1 MADGMINLT
10 IDGAPVSVPPGTLV
24 IEAAKQAGVLVPHYC
39 YHPGLPVAGVCRMCL
54 VEVEKAP
61 KLQIACATT
70 VTEGMVVK
78 TQTAPA
84 KSARQSVL
92 EFLLINHPLDCPICD
107 QAGECE
113 LQDFVFQ
120 EGRRGTRYGEYA
132 KRFNPVEDFGP
143 DVLYV
148 PNRCILC
155 TRCVRFMEDVA
166 KEPVL
171 NVSERGDRA
180 FIGIHPEARLDHPW
194 AGNVVDLCPVGSL
207 LSKDFL
213 HKARA
218 WELDKTASIC
228 TGCSQGCNISLDTRD
243 EVVVRVRP
251 RPNLEVNRYFICD
264 HGRMH
269 YRWMNRGDRI
279 EAPLIRRDGEL
290 QATDW
295 DEAFDRVVGILRGA
309 AEGGKAVALVSA
321 GASSEALAE
330 AKRLLSGFSW
340 TGAFQIVMG
349 EEAPLAGV
357 PNLAL
362 RAERAPNAK
371 GAENLGYTRDYTQ
384 ALAAAKSAAVVLV
397 LDEPDCAV
405 ATNGALIYLGT
416 ALSQDAAC
424 RRADVILPI
433 ANVAEEEGTFVNRD
447 GREQRYYQAKPAPG
461 MAQPASWVLG
471 QLVDALGL
479 AGAVGGGAMT
489 FFILSS
495 AIKVFVVFNLIMV
508 GVALLTLL
516 ERRVCAWMQDRLGPN
531 RVGPQGIF
539 QPAADGLKNFLKEE
553 TSPAMADKAL
563 FTLAPIVSFVPALLT
578 FAVIPFASPLP
589 TRWGLVPMVVADLP
603 VGFLYILAISSLGV
617 YGIVLAGWSSNNK
630 YALLG
635 GVRASA
641 QMISYEIALG
651 MSTVAVLLLA
661 GNVTLSQVI
670 AQQQQS
676 LWFVLPLTIAFLIF
690 FISALAETNRLPFDL
705 PEAEGELIAG
715 YHTEYSAMKFSMF
728 YIAEYSNMVT
738 ASALMATLFF
748 GGWDIP
754 FTTWDSAGEPTVL
767 KTIVTLLAFGAKTFF
782 FIFTYIWVR
791 WTLPRFRYAQLMALG
806 WKVLLP
812 LALLYIAVLA
822 VAIWFVR
829 VQIGWAY
836 GPGMALVLF
845 GLNVALLV
853 PLVWWL
859 DRGRLVSGSMPKET
873 T

>member
-1 MADGMINLT
+1 MADGLINLT

-78 TQTAPA
+78 TQSAPA
-84 KSARQSVL
+84 KDARQSVL

-120 EGRRGTRYGEYA
+120 EGQARTRYAEFA

-228 TGCSQGCNISLDTRD
+228 TGCSQGCNITLDTRD

-251 RPNLEVNRYFICD
+251 RPNLDINRYFICD

-290 QATDW
+290 KAVDW
-295 DEAFDRVVGILRGA
+295 NEAIDRVAGILRGA
-309 AEGGKAVALVSA
+309 SGRAVALVSP
-321 GASSEALAE
+321 GASSEALAA
-330 AKRLLSGFSW
+330 AKRLLSGAGFTW
-340 TGAFQIVMG
+340 TGAFQLVMG

-362 RAERAPNAK
+362 RAERAPNAT
-371 GAENLGYTRDYTQ
+371 GAERLGYTRDYAP
-384 ALAAAKSAAVVLV
+384 ALAAAKGAAVVLV
-397 LDEPDCAV
+397 LDDPDCAV
-405 ATNGALIYLGT
+405 ETDGALIYLGT
-416 ALSQDAAC
+416 VLAEAAAC

-461 MAQPASWVLG
+461 MAQPAAWVLG
-471 QLVDALGL
+471 QLVSVLGL
-479 AGAVGGGAMT
+479 A
-489 FFILSS
+489 
-495 AIKVFVVFNLIMV
+495 
-508 GVALLTLL
+508 
-516 ERRVCAWMQDRLGPN
+516 E
-531 RVGPQGIF
+531 
-539 QPAADGLKNFLKEE
+539 
-553 TSPAMADKAL
+553 
-563 FTLAPIVSFVPALLT
+563 
-578 FAVIPFASPLP
+578 
-589 TRWGLVPMVVADLP
+589 
-603 VGFLYILAISSLGV
+603 
-617 YGIVLAGWSSNNK
+617 
-630 YALLG
+630 
-635 GVRASA
+635 VR
-641 QMISYEIALG
+641 
-651 MSTVAVLLLA
+651 
-661 GNVTLSQVI
+661 
-670 AQQQQS
+670 
-676 LWFVLPLTIAFLIF
+676 
-690 FISALAETNRLPFDL
+690 
-705 PEAEGELIAG
+705 
-715 YHTEYSAMKFSMF
+715 
-728 YIAEYSNMVT
+728 
-738 ASALMATLFF
+738 
-748 GGWDIP
+748 
-754 FTTWDSAGEPTVL
+754 
-767 KTIVTLLAFGAKTFF
+767 
-782 FIFTYIWVR
+782 
-791 WTLPRFRYAQLMALG
+791 
-806 WKVLLP
+806 
-812 LALLYIAVLA
+812 
-822 VAIWFVR
+822 
-829 VQIGWAY
+829 
-836 GPGMALVLF
+836 
-845 GLNVALLV
+845 
-853 PLVWWL
+853 
-859 DRGRLVSGSMPKET
+859 
-873 T
+873 